1 MSTAPNPFADLTGF
15 ASRSQLAAADAFETW
30 LGIAQAVT
38 EATGTQAKHL
48 RQILHGL
55 YDLVEQGFAVER
67 EVATYLTI
75 ASRVSAT
82 AADSCRELTDLA
94 LGTVEA
100 AAQAVARSH

>member
-1 MSTAPNPFADLTGF
+1 MSNAPHPMAELTGF
-15 ASRSQLAAADAFETW
+15 AYRGQLAATDAVETW
-30 LGIAQAVT
+30 FGIAQAVS

-75 ASRVSAT
+75 ASRVSAS

-94 LGTVEA
+94 LGTIEA
-100 AAQAVARSH
+100 AALAAARTH

>member
-1 MSTAPNPFADLTGF
+1 MSTAPNPFADLSGF
-15 ASRSQLAAADAFETW
+15 ASRGQLAAADAFETW
-30 LGIAQAVT
+30 LGIVQAVT

-48 RQILHGL
+48 RQILNGL
-55 YDLVEQGFAVER
+55 YDLVDQGFAVER

-100 AAQAVARSH
+100 AAQAAARAH